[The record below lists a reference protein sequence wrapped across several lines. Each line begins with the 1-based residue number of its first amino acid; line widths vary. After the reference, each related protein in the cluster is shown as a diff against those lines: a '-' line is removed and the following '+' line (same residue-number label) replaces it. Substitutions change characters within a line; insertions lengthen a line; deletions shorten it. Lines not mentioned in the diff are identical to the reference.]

1 MNIDLLPGLIFII
14 AFGSLMAAFNFL
26 GRKRPPFHLREIP
39 AFAKLGRA
47 IGLSV
52 EAGTRLHLSIG
63 RSGIINPESASAL
76 VGLSALER
84 IGKVSL
90 FSDKPPLATS
100 GENTIAI
107 LSQDVLHDVFRSI
120 KADSRFDPTMGQLT
134 GLTPISY
141 AVGTVPVIFDEQV
154 STNVLLGHFG
164 SEVSLILDAAER
176 VGSISLAGSDNIP
189 AQAVIYAAAREPI
202 IGEELFATGAY
213 LNAGAMHTNSVLV
226 QDIAR
231 WVLISVILGGAF
243 LKLLGVL

>member
-1 MNIDLLPGLIFII
+1 MESLPGLLFII
-14 AFGSLMAAFNFL
+14 AFGSLMAAINFL
-26 GRKRPPFHLREIP
+26 GRKRWPFHLREIL
-39 AFAKLGRA
+39 AFSKLGRA

-63 RSGIINPESASAL
+63 RAGIVTPESASAL
-76 VGLSALER
+76 VGLSALDR
-84 IGKVSL
+84 ISRVSL
-90 FSDKPPLATS
+90 FSDKPPMASS
-100 GENTIAI
+100 GDNTLAI
-107 LSQDVLHDVFRSI
+107 LSQDVIHNVFRSI
-120 KADSRFDPTMGQLT
+120 KAENRYDPNMGQLV

-141 AVGTVPVIFDEQV
+141 AAGTIPAIFDDQV

-176 VGSISLAGSDNIP
+176 TGSISLAGSDNIP
-189 AQAVIYAAAREPI
+189 AQAVIVAAAKEPI

-213 LNAGAMHTNSVLV
+213 LNAGGMHTTSVLV

-231 WVLISVILGGAF
+231 WFLIIMILGGAF

>member
-1 MNIDLLPGLIFII
+1 MKMELLPGLFFVI

-26 GRKRPPFHLREIP
+26 SKKRPPFHLREIL
-39 AFAKLGRA
+39 AFSKLGRA

-52 EAGTRLHLSIG
+52 EAGTRLHLSVG
-63 RSGIINPESASAL
+63 RSSIINPESASAL
-76 VGLSALER
+76 VSLSALER
-84 IGKVSL
+84 ISKVSL

-100 GENTIAI
+100 GDNTTAI
-107 LSQDVLHDVFRSI
+107 LSQDVLRDVYKSI
-120 KADSRFDPTMGQLT
+120 RAESRFDPYMGRLA
-134 GLTPISY
+134 GLTPFSY
-141 AVGTVPVIFDEQV
+141 AVGTIPIIFDEQV

-176 VGSISLAGSDNIP
+176 NGSISLAGSDNIP

-202 IGEELFATGAY
+202 IGEEIFATGAY
-213 LNAGAMHTNSVLV
+213 LNCGPMHTNSVLV

-231 WVLISVILGGAF
+231 WFLILVILGGAF

>member
-1 MNIDLLPGLIFII
+1 VNTQLIPGLIFVI
-14 AFGSLMAAFNFL
+14 AFGSLMAVFNFL
-26 GRKRPPFHLREIP
+26 GRKNLPFHLREIL
-39 AFAKLGRA
+39 AFSRLGRA

-63 RSGIINPESASAL
+63 RSGIITPESASAL

-84 IGKVSL
+84 ISKVSL

-100 GENTIAI
+100 GDNTLAI
-107 LSQDVLHDVFRSI
+107 LSQDVIHDVFRSI
-120 KADSRFDPTMGQLT
+120 KAENRFDPYMGQLA
-134 GLTPISY
+134 GLTPFSY
-141 AVGTVPVIFDEQV
+141 AAGTIPVIFDEQV

-164 SEVSLILDAAER
+164 SEVSLILDASER
-176 VGSISLAGSDNIP
+176 SGGISLAGSDNLP
-189 AQAVIYAAAREPI
+189 AQAVIYAAAREPM

-213 LNAGAMHTNSVLV
+213 LNTGAMHTTSVVV

-231 WVLISVILGGAF
+231 WLIIIVILGGAF

>member
-1 MNIDLLPGLIFII
+1 MNMELLPGLFFII
-14 AFGSLMAAFNFL
+14 AFGSLMVVFNFL
-26 GRKRPPFHLREIP
+26 GKKRPPFHLREIL
-39 AFAKLGRA
+39 AFSKLGRA

-52 EAGTRLHLSIG
+52 EAGTRLHLSLG
-63 RSGIINPESASAL
+63 RSSIINPESASAL

-84 IGKVSL
+84 ISKVSL

-100 GENTIAI
+100 GDNTTAI
-107 LSQDVLHDVFRSI
+107 LSQDVLREVYRSI
-120 KADSRFDPTMGQLT
+120 KADSRFDPYMGQLA

-141 AVGTVPVIFDEQV
+141 AVGTIPVIYDEQV

-164 SEVSLILDAAER
+164 SEVGLILDAAER
-176 VGSISLAGSDNIP
+176 TGSISLAGSDNIP

-202 IGEELFATGAY
+202 IGEEIFATGAY
-213 LNAGAMHTNSVLV
+213 LNSGATHTNSVLV

-231 WVLISVILGGAF
+231 WILILVILGGAF

>member
-1 MNIDLLPGLIFII
+1 MNIELLPGLIFVL
-14 AFGSLMAAFNFL
+14 AFGSLMAAFNL
-26 GRKRPPFHLREIP
+26 LSKKRPPFHLREIF
-39 AFAKLGRA
+39 AFSKLGRA

-76 VGLSALER
+76 VGLNALER
-84 IGKVSL
+84 ITKVSL

-100 GENTIAI
+100 GDNSIAI
-107 LSQDVLHDVFRSI
+107 LSQDVLHDVYRSI
-120 KADSRFDPTMGQLT
+120 KAESRYDPYMGQLA
-134 GLTPISY
+134 GLTPLSY
-141 AVGTVPVIFDEQV
+141 AVGTTPVIYDEQV

-176 VGSISLAGSDNIP
+176 SGSISLAGSDNIP
-189 AQAVIYAAAREPI
+189 AQAVIYATAKEPI
-202 IGEELFATGAY
+202 IGEEIFATGAY
-213 LNAGAMHTNSVLV
+213 LNSGTMHTTSVLV

-231 WVLISVILGGAF
+231 WVLILVILGGAF

>member
-1 MNIDLLPGLIFII
+1 VNMELLAGLIFVV
-14 AFGSLMAAFNFL
+14 AFGSLMAIFNL
-26 GRKRPPFHLREIP
+26 LSRKRLPFHLREIL
-39 AFAKLGRA
+39 AFSKLGRA

-63 RSGIINPESASAL
+63 KSSIINPESASAL

-90 FSDKPPLATS
+90 FSDKPPIATS
-100 GENTIAI
+100 GDNTTAI
-107 LSQDVLHDVFRSI
+107 LSQDTLRDIYKSI
-120 KADSRFDPTMGQLT
+120 KAENRFDPSMGRLV

-141 AVGTVPVIFDEQV
+141 AVGTIPVILDEQV

-164 SEVSLILDAAER
+164 SEVSLILDASER
-176 VGSISLAGSDNIP
+176 NGNISLAGSDNIA

-202 IGEELFATGAY
+202 IGEEIFATGAY
-213 LNAGAMHTNSVLV
+213 LNCGSMHTTSVLV

-231 WVLISVILGGAF
+231 WILILVILCGAS
-243 LKLLGVL
+243 LKLLGVI